1 MAQTSSFDIT
11 SEFDFQELRNAV
23 DQTRKEVLV
32 RYDFKGVRAEVDLQE
47 DKIVLITT
55 DDFKLEA
62 LKSML
67 LQKIINRK
75 LSPKVLKWGKLE
87 HASLGGVRQEAEL
100 VKVLNSEQTK
110 QINKLI
116 HDNFPKVKT
125 AILGEEIRVSSAS
138 RDELQAIISF
148 LRGQEK
154 LEVALQFGNYR

>member
-100 VKVLNSEQTK
+100 
-110 QINKLI
+110 
-116 HDNFPKVKT
+116 
-125 AILGEEIRVSSAS
+125 
-138 RDELQAIISF
+138 
-148 LRGQEK
+148 
-154 LEVALQFGNYR
+154 

>member
-1 MAQTSSFDIT
+1 M
-11 SEFDFQELRNAV
+11 
-23 DQTRKEVLV
+23 
-32 RYDFKGVRAEVDLQE
+32 
-47 DKIVLITT
+47 
-55 DDFKLEA
+55 
-62 LKSML
+62 
-67 LQKIINRK
+67 
-75 LSPKVLKWGKLE
+75 
-87 HASLGGVRQEAEL
+87 
-100 VKVLNSEQTK
+100 KVLNSEQTK

>member
-32 RYDFKGVRAEVDLQE
+32 RYDFKEVRAEVDLQE

-87 HASLGGVRQEAEL
+87 HAS
-100 VKVLNSEQTK
+100 
-110 QINKLI
+110 
-116 HDNFPKVKT
+116 
-125 AILGEEIRVSSAS
+125 
-138 RDELQAIISF
+138 
-148 LRGQEK
+148 
-154 LEVALQFGNYR
+154 